1 MRNKMAKSL
10 DATDLEA
17 LVKAKTHSGKTD
29 FGMYVFIANLLW
41 VSMTEKDQKKVIA
54 TLTAKADK

>member
-1 MRNKMAKSL
+1 MAKSL